1 MPWFRAK
8 LQAWR
13 EEKAAVVCRNCR
25 LGVESSI
32 VMSDEYLEATARFGT
47 HIQEIS
53 DLRRWAGS
61 WSDIDRYR
69 TEVVAILNE
78 GRTLSTHGSEIT
90 ELWRANCAKKRAR
103 RQGGHND
110 VDSIP
115 SQAESLSQR
124 KEAWLIANGI
134 KPQGQVAGR
143 KGRRTSPKPTAA
155 RATNTRST
163 PSTATPNVGRSSQA
177 SLSQGGTGTSFDSQ
191 ASSSQGGTGT
201 SFDSQASSSQGGTGT
216 SFDSQASSSQG
227 GTGTSFDSQV
237 SSSQG
242 GTETRFD
249 VDRNGMGTLHK
260 YTQESNREA
269 DAGQLNHLQQDPS
282 IHSGLRR
289 IAKPRNQK
297 PHNRQPLADKDVNA
311 GSSSEHSTN
320 DVSFSRSG
328 RKRLKSSKLRE

>member
-1 MPWFRAK
+1 MRRPEDCIRLRALEFFDDKTYVGIDITRPNPCCSKYHKEFRSSIDPYPELQLPDRLSSSLYVPWFRAK

-13 EEKAAVVCRNCR
+13 EEKAAVIYHNYR
-25 LGVESSI
+25 LGIESSI
-32 VMSDEYLEATARFGT
+32 VMLDKYLEATTRFGT

-110 VDSIP
+110 VDSIL

-134 KPQGQVAGR
+134 KPQGQVARR

-216 SFDSQASSSQG
+216 SFN
-227 GTGTSFDSQV
+227 SQV

-249 VDRNGMGTLHK
+249 VDRNRIGTLYK
-260 YTQESNREA
+260 YT
-269 DAGQLNHLQQDPS
+269 
-282 IHSGLRR
+282 
-289 IAKPRNQK
+289 
-297 PHNRQPLADKDVNA
+297 
-311 GSSSEHSTN
+311 
-320 DVSFSRSG
+320 
-328 RKRLKSSKLRE
+328 